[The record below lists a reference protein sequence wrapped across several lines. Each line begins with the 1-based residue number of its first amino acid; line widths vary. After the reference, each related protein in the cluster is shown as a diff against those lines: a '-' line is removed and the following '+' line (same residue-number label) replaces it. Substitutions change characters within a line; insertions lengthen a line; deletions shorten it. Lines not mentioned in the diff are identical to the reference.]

1 MWLLCT
7 YANVAG
13 MYVPNAPRSPPH
25 VYRSWCPDRTLAQAR
40 KYIADAMGARY
51 AESVILDLEE
61 TWGESNPRTPLICFL
76 SMGSDP
82 TNAIEGLSKKLKLEC
97 RAISMGQRQEV
108 HARRLLLQSMTE
120 VGGCDQE
127 WLFRLSGYCG
137 NPHNFIVS
145 LLVISTDFMVVDS
158 LCCLFVCLYNISL
171 CLPAYICLFVR
182 LSVCLSVSLFCTT
195 HVVGWM
201 AAAPE
206 LPSRS

>member
-1 MWLLCT
+1 MCT
-7 YANVAG
+7 YVTVSTHQYSIYNHVATVYIHICQCCR
-13 MYVPNAPRSPPH
+13 YVPNAPRSPPH

-97 RAISMGQRQEV
+97 RAISMGQGQEV

-120 VGGCDQE
+120 VGGRDHE
-127 WLFRLSGYCG
+127 
-137 NPHNFIVS
+137 
-145 LLVISTDFMVVDS
+145 
-158 LCCLFVCLYNISL
+158 
-171 CLPAYICLFVR
+171 
-182 LSVCLSVSLFCTT
+182 
-195 HVVGWM
+195 
-201 AAAPE
+201 
-206 LPSRS
+206 

>member
-1 MWLLCT
+1 
-7 YANVAG
+7 
-13 MYVPNAPRSPPH
+13 
-25 VYRSWCPDRTLAQAR
+25 
-40 KYIADAMGARY
+40 MGARY

-82 TNAIEGLSKKLKLEC
+82 TNAIEGISKKLKLEC
-97 RAISMGQRQEV
+97 RAISMGQGQEV

-137 NPHNFIVS
+137 NPHNFIVP
-145 LLVISTDFMVVDS
+145 LLIISTDFMVLT
-158 LCCLFVCLYNISL
+158 LCSVFLFVCIISL
-171 CLPAYICLFVR
+171 SACLYTYVCSSVR
-182 LSVCLSVSLFCTT
+182 LSVCLLFCTT

-201 AAAPE
+201 AAATE
-206 LPSRS
+206 LSSRS